1 MKHVF
6 RSFSLAALAL
16 GFSLGLSLSFTAA
29 HAQGQPQPELP
40 LTDLYVGMHRLQTEL
55 AVDPQHRSIGMMW
68 RQSMPENRAM
78 LFVFEGQA
86 IHCFWM
92 RNTLVPLSIAFLRDD
107 GSIVNIRDMQPQ
119 QDTQH
124 CPEEPVRYA
133 LEVNQGWFDK
143 RNIKPNHLVRG
154 LSAASAAGKR

>member
-78 LFVFEGQA
+78 LFVFEDQA

-92 RNTLVPLSIAFLRDD
+92 RNTLVALSIAFLRDD

-143 RNIKPNHLVRG
+143 RNIKPEHQVRG
-154 LSAASAAGKR
+154 LPAASAAGKR